1 MHIYAARRTL
11 IIRRRANQASVPYQK
26 PMSTPLIPAG
36 LRFREGIPYSALY
49 DDIYHSDAGGLAQAR
64 FVFLEGNHLPQRWQ
78 GRETFT
84 VMETGFGLGR
94 NFLATWQAWRNDPDA
109 SGRLHYLAI
118 EKHPFRA
125 EDLAVLHAAWPEVA
139 ALSHDLC
146 AAWPPLLPGFHRLL
160 LDGGRVVLTLVFGDI
175 AESLPQ
181 IEARADAFFLD
192 GFSPGKNPEMWDP
205 ACLARLN
212 RLAADGATLATYT
225 VSAPVRKALSQAGFI
240 CRKLP
245 GFGSKRDMLGASY
258 APRWTVPPVARPV
271 QRKAIVIGAGLA
283 GSAACER
290 LTARGWQVTLI
301 ERHEAPAQEA
311 SGNLAGIV
319 MPLLSRDDNVPSRL
333 ARAAYL
339 FALRIGAHL
348 GGIGGA
354 VAGGACGVL
363 QLARDAEHA
372 IAQRDTLAQ
381 GAYPE
386 SFARWM
392 TPEEVAARIGHPSS
406 LGGWFFPQGGWVRP
420 SSLCNAMLEACGDR
434 LLRRFGEEVAGL
446 RRDADVWHACN
457 AQGEVIASAPVLI
470 IAQGA
475 LAGKLAQT
483 HALPLDAVRGQVTH
497 VPVGI
502 LSALSSLSTV
512 VCGEGYVTPP
522 SDGICCV
529 GATYDEGADMALDP
543 AGQRANLERL
553 AQLVP
558 QLPSRS
564 LPDSSLLGLS
574 ASQLQALEGRV
585 GFRCVAPDRLPL
597 AGALPDPQQAIRG
610 SRLRDVPRL
619 PGLYGL
625 LGYASRGLIWAPLA
639 AELLASQLEGEPL
652 PVEAE
657 LAAALDPARFALKAF
672 RRGEGVPP

>member
-26 PMSTPLIPAG
+26 PMSLPLIPAR
-36 LRFREGIPYSALY
+36 LRFRDGIPYSAIY

-64 FVFLEGNHLPQRWQ
+64 YVFLGGNHLPQRWQ
-78 GRETFT
+78 GRDTFT
-84 VMETGFGLGR
+84 VLETGFGLGR

-109 SGRLHYLAI
+109 SRRLHYVAI
-118 EKHPFRA
+118 EKHPFQV
-125 EDLAVLHAAWPEVA
+125 EDLTALHAAWPETA
-139 ALSHDLC
+139 DLSHDLC

-160 LDGGRVVLTLVFGDI
+160 LDGGRVVLTLIFGDI
-175 AESLPQ
+175 AECLPQ

-205 ACLARLN
+205 ACLTRLN

-225 VSAPVRKALSQAGFI
+225 VSAPVRKALAQAGFI

-258 APRWTVPPVARPV
+258 APRWAVPPVARPV
-271 QRKAIVIGAGLA
+271 HRKAIVIGAGLA

-301 ERHEAPAQEA
+301 ERHPAPAQEA

-319 MPLLSRDDNVPSRL
+319 MPLLSKDDNVPSRL
-333 ARAAYL
+333 ARAGYL
-339 FALRIGAHL
+339 FALRMGAHL
-348 GGIGGA
+348 GGIGSA
-354 VAGGACGVL
+354 FAGGACGVL

-372 IAQRDTLAQ
+372 ATQRETLVQ

-392 TPEEVAARIGHPSS
+392 PPEEVAARIGHPTSF
-406 LGGWFFPQGGWVRP
+406 GGWFFPQGGWVRP
-420 SSLCNAMLEACGDR
+420 SSLCGAMLEACGDR
-434 LLRRFGEEVAGL
+434 LLRRFGEEVAEL
-446 RRDADVWHACN
+446 RRDGDAWLACN
-457 AQGEVIASAPVLI
+457 AQGEVIASAPVVI

-483 HALPLDAVRGQVTH
+483 HELPLDAVRGQVTH

-502 LSALSSLSTV
+502 LPSLSSLSMV

-529 GATYDEGADMALDP
+529 GATYDEGAAMALDP
-543 AGQRANLERL
+543 GGQRENLGRL
-553 AQLVP
+553 GQLLP
-558 QLPSRS
+558 QSPLQ
-564 LPDSSLLGLS
+564 LS
-574 ASQLQALEGRV
+574 PEELQVLSGRV

-597 AGALPDPQQAIRG
+597 VGGLPDPQQAIRG

-639 AELLASQLEGEPL
+639 AELLASQLEGEPF
-652 PVEAE
+652 PVETE
-657 LAAALDPARFALKAF
+657 LAGALDPARFALKAF
-672 RRGEGVPP
+672 RRGGGGAS